1 MMKSKSSPFAYHK
14 SSTISYAVSYL
25 STNRVALSSRPG
37 HVPTMPYWIGALVT
51 TAGLIIL
58 LVQFCR
64 LLIAY
69 NNFSFLTAGGQ
80 ESIFEEKRSVEKL
93 GNAVTIVYIFTG
105 YSKCNLVDFL
115 NFKFNDRSVGTLL
128 KAYPYIAV
136 NPRPDNFCLG
146 KLRR

>member
-14 SSTISYAVSYL
+14 FSTISYAVSYL

-37 HVPTMPYWIGALVT
+37 HVLTMPYWIGALVT

-69 NNFSFLTAGGQ
+69 NNFSFLTAGEQ
-80 ESIFEEKRSVEKL
+80 ESIFEEKRSVE
-93 GNAVTIVYIFTG
+93 
-105 YSKCNLVDFL
+105 NLVTQSQLCTFL
-115 NFKFNDRSVGTLL
+115 LGIVSAIWNFIKSLPIYRSQS
-128 KAYPYIAV
+128 
-136 NPRPDNFCLG
+136 
-146 KLRR
+146 